1 MDKENDKAGRHVN
14 VRIIRAPI
22 MKSDKPEHL
31 SKEEGYNSAEWINPP
46 MDLYGLREL
55 VKGST
60 ILPQCIR
67 AYKNNIAGFGLQVRY
82 IEDYDEETQEMK
94 AEFDRLEGI
103 LKLLNFDADVKEV
116 FENMIVSRETYG
128 IGYAEVIRDMAGN
141 VVQIEH
147 IADTPSIMM
156 TQPQDEYVEAP
167 YFYKGIPIIRK
178 KRFRRYK
185 QQVGGKTVYFREF
198 GDPRIMDKRSGE
210 YLKDGE
216 TLELGLQANEV
227 LEIKNGTEHYGEVRW
242 EGQILT
248 IDGCRSAEK
257 LNNNYFRKGRHTPMA
272 ILINGGTL
280 SEKSY
285 DKLQEYMNEIE
296 GENGQHSFLLLE
308 SENVEP
314 MKNLTEDQKPRIEI
328 KDLAAILQKDELFQ
342 EYLNNGRKKAQS
354 AFLLPDLY
362 VGYTTDFN
370 RATAQ
375 TAMEVTEK
383 QVFQPERKSLA
394 WIINHKLLNGYGFR
408 YCEVEFKAPDIT
420 NPDDIAKILQIT
432 SAAGGLTLNDAHDYT
447 CQALG
452 KKAEDYP
459 EEFGPYPL
467 AYLQLQG
474 TQSATAGHVYR
485 DSQIGEDVM
494 EQLEEKIEKAAKAKQ
509 DDIVAM
515 MKEIRKAL
523 VSVTREG

>member
-1 MDKENDKAGRHVN
+1 MDKENQKSGKVN

-22 MKSDKPEHL
+22 AKSDKPEHL
-31 SKEEGYNSAEWINPP
+31 STEEGYNSAEWINPP
-46 MDLYGLREL
+46 MDLHGLRAM

-60 ILPQCIR
+60 ILPQCIN
-67 AYKNNIAGFGLQVRY
+67 AYKRNIAGFGLQVRY
-82 IEDYDEETQEMK
+82 IEDYDDETEEMI
-94 AEFDRLEGI
+94 AEFEQLERI
-103 LKLLNFDADVKEV
+103 LQLLNFDADVKEV

-128 IGYAEVIRDMAGN
+128 IGYAEVIRDVAGN
-141 VVQIEH
+141 VVQIED

-156 TQPQDEYVEAP
+156 TQPQHEYVEVP
-167 YFYKGIPIIRK
+167 YFYKGTPITRK

-210 YLKDGE
+210 YLKEGE
-216 TLELGLQANEV
+216 TLELGLQANEI

-257 LNNNYFRKGRHTPMA
+257 LNHNYFRKGRHTPMA

-280 SEKSY
+280 TDASY
-285 DKLQEYMNEIE
+285 EKLQEYMSEIE

-308 SENVEP
+308 SENVDP

-328 KDLAAILQKDELFQ
+328 KDLASILQKDELFQ
-342 EYLNNGRKKAQS
+342 DYLNNGRKKAQS

-408 YCEVEFKAPDIT
+408 FCEVEFKEPDIT
-420 NPDDIAKILQIT
+420 NPDDVAKILQIT
-432 SAAGGLTLNDAHDYT
+432 NAAGGLTMNDAHDYT

-452 KKAEDYP
+452 KQAEDYP
-459 EEFGPYPL
+459 EEFGQYPL
-467 AYLQLQG
+467 KYLELQG
-474 TQSATAGHVYR
+474 KQQQTAMVNQQTQITPS
-485 DSQIGEDVM
+485 VM
-494 EQLEEKIEKAAKAKQ
+494 SQLEEKIEKAANARQ
-509 DDIVAM
+509 DDIVAVL
-515 MKEIRKAL
+515 KEIRKAL
-523 VSVTREG
+523 RD

>member
-1 MDKENDKAGRHVN
+1 MDKENDKSGRHVN

-46 MDLYGLREL
+46 MDPYGLREL

-60 ILPQCIR
+60 ILPQCIN
-67 AYKNNIAGFGLQVRY
+67 AYKRNIAGFGLQVRY
-82 IEDYDEETQEMK
+82 IEDYDEETAEMK
-94 AEFDRLEGI
+94 AEFEQLEGI
-103 LKLLNFDADVKEV
+103 LQLLNFDADVKEV

-156 TQPQDEYVEAP
+156 TQPQDEYVEVP
-167 YFYKGIPIIRK
+167 YFYKGTPITRK

-198 GDPRIMDKRSGE
+198 GDPRIMDKRSGK
-210 YLKDGE
+210 YLADGE
-216 TLELGLQANEV
+216 TLELGLQANEI

-308 SENVEP
+308 SENVDP
-314 MKNLTEDQKPRIEI
+314 MPNLTEDQKPRIEI

-432 SAAGGLTLNDAHDYT
+432 NAAGGLTMNDAHDYT

-452 KKAEDYP
+452 KQAEDYP
-459 EEFGPYPL
+459 EEFGQYPL
-467 AYLQLQG
+467 AYLQLRGAQA
-474 TQSATAGHVYR
+474 ATAEQEPQEI
-485 DSQIGEDVM
+485 QISEDVM
-494 EQLEEKIEKAAKAKQ
+494 DQLEEKIEKAANAKQ
-509 DDIVAM
+509 DDIVAV

-523 VSVTREG
+523 VSYIREE

>member
-1 MDKENDKAGRHVN
+1 MDKENQKSGKVN

-22 MKSDKPEHL
+22 AKSDKPEHL

-46 MDLYGLREL
+46 MDLYGLREM

-60 ILPQCIR
+60 ILPQCIN
-67 AYKNNIAGFGLQVRY
+67 AYKRNIAGFGLQVRY
-82 IEDYDEETQEMK
+82 IEDYDDETEEMA
-94 AEFDRLEGI
+94 AEFEKLEGI
-103 LKLLNFDADVKEV
+103 LQLLNFDADVKEV

-128 IGYAEVIRDMAGN
+128 IGYAEVIRDVAGN

-156 TQPQDEYVEAP
+156 TQPQHEYVEVP
-167 YFYKGIPIIRK
+167 YFYKGTPITRK

-185 QQVGGKTVYFREF
+185 QQVGGKTVYFKEF

-216 TLELGLQANEV
+216 KLELNLQANEI

-280 SEKSY
+280 SDASY
-285 DKLQEYMNEIE
+285 EKLQEYMNEIE

-308 SENVEP
+308 SENVDP
-314 MKNLTEDQKPRIEI
+314 MPNLTEDQKPRIEI
-328 KDLAAILQKDELFQ
+328 KDLASILQKDELFQ

-370 RATAQ
+370 RSTAQ

-408 YCEVEFKAPDIT
+408 YCEVEFKKPDIT

-432 SAAGGLTLNDAHDYT
+432 SAAGGLTMNDAHDYT
-447 CQALG
+447 CQTLG
-452 KKAEDYP
+452 KQAEDYP
-459 EEFGPYPL
+459 EEFGQYPFK
-467 AYLQLQG
+467 YLELQG
-474 TQSATAGHVYR
+474 KQQQTAMI
-485 DSQIGEDVM
+485 DPQIQITPAVM
-494 EQLEEKIEKAAKAKQ
+494 GQLEEKIEKAANAKQ
-509 DDIVAM
+509 DDIVAVL
-515 MKEIRKAL
+515 KEIRKAL
-523 VSVTREG
+523 RDYSGKE